1 MPKLIALDYGGKRTG
16 IAVTDD
22 LQIIASGLTTVP
34 TSELLSFL
42 KEYLSKNK
50 IEAFVMG
57 YPLKLNDEATHN
69 TKPVEDF
76 AEKLKIEFR
85 DIPVYFEDERFSSK
99 MAQQSMI
106 QMGMK
111 KKNRQKKELLDEIS
125 AVLILQSFM
134 EHGKRI

>member
-1 MPKLIALDYGGKRTG
+1 MPKILALDYGGKRTG

-22 LQIIASGLTTVP
+22 LKIIASGLTTVP
-34 TSELLSFL
+34 TKELLTFL
-42 KEYLSKNK
+42 KVYVASNQVES
-50 IEAFVMG
+50 FVMG
-57 YPLKLNDEATHN
+57 YPLKLNDQATHN
-69 TKPVEDF
+69 TKAVEDF
-76 AEKLKIEFR
+76 AEILKKEFPA
-85 DIPVYFEDERFSSK
+85 IPVYFEDERFSSK

-134 EHGKRI
+134 EHGNSM